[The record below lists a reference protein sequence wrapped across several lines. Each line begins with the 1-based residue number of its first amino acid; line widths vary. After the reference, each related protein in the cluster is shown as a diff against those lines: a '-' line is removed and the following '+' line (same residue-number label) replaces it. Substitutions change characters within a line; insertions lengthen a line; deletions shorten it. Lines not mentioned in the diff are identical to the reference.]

1 MIQYYN
7 LEFILKHGLYTK
19 NSRMKDPEYI
29 NIGDIQLIEQRQNFH
44 VRIDPPGGDLGDY
57 IPFYFGGHSPMLLNI
72 KTGYRGIRKR
82 PQDELIYI
90 VCRIKDIVAQ
100 CPAWCFTD
108 GHAKNKLTE
117 FYNDIK
123 DLTHVDWEV
132 VCTQFW
138 GNDEANMDRMR
149 RKQAEFLVKDCVP
162 VSCVAGIIVKTADR
176 EAYVK
181 TILSRLSIE
190 IPIYVDSKNNYFYP

>member
-1 MIQYYN
+1 
-7 LEFILKHGLYTK
+7 
-19 NSRMKDPEYI
+19 
-29 NIGDIQLIEQRQNFH
+29 
-44 VRIDPPGGDLGDY
+44 
-57 IPFYFGGHSPMLLNI
+57 MLLNI

-138 GNDEANMDRMR
+138 GNDEANMDAEKTGRIFGERLCAGFVCR
-149 RKQAEFLVKDCVP
+149 R
-162 VSCVAGIIVKTADR
+162 
-176 EAYVK
+176 
-181 TILSRLSIE
+181 
-190 IPIYVDSKNNYFYP
+190 NYCQNGRP

>member
-1 MIQYYN
+1 M
-7 LEFILKHGLYTK
+7 
-19 NSRMKDPEYI
+19 
-29 NIGDIQLIEQRQNFH
+29 
-44 VRIDPPGGDLGDY
+44 V
-57 IPFYFGGHSPMLLNI
+57 
-72 KTGYRGIRKR
+72 
-82 PQDELIYI
+82 YI

-100 CPAWCFTD
+100 CPVWCFTD

-123 DLTHVDWEV
+123 DLIHVDWEIV
-132 VCTQFW
+132 STQFW

-162 VSCVAGIIVKTADR
+162 VSCVARIIVKTADR

-181 TILSRLSIE
+181 TILSRLAIE

>member
-1 MIQYYN
+1 
-7 LEFILKHGLYTK
+7 
-19 NSRMKDPEYI
+19 
-29 NIGDIQLIEQRQNFH
+29 
-44 VRIDPPGGDLGDY
+44 
-57 IPFYFGGHSPMLLNI
+57 MLLNI

-108 GHAKNKLTE
+108 GHAQNKLTE

>member
-1 MIQYYN
+1 MSCQ
-7 LEFILKHGLYTK
+7 
-19 NSRMKDPEYI
+19 
-29 NIGDIQLIEQRQNFH
+29 
-44 VRIDPPGGDLGDY
+44 GGNCTHTLTGASCHCD
-57 IPFYFGGHSPMLLNI
+57 
-72 KTGYRGIRKR
+72 KTR
-82 PQDELIYI
+82 
-90 VCRIKDIVAQ
+90 
-100 CPAWCFTD
+100 T
-108 GHAKNKLTE
+108 AKNKLTE

>member
-1 MIQYYN
+1 MFE
-7 LEFILKHGLYTK
+7 LILRRGF
-19 NSRMKDPEYI
+19 R
-29 NIGDIQLIEQRQNFH
+29 
-44 VRIDPPGGDLGDY
+44 DY

-138 GNDEANMDRMR
+138 GMM
-149 RKQAEFLVKDCVP
+149 K
-162 VSCVAGIIVKTADR
+162 
-176 EAYVK
+176 
-181 TILSRLSIE
+181 
-190 IPIYVDSKNNYFYP
+190 PIWIGCGENRPNFW